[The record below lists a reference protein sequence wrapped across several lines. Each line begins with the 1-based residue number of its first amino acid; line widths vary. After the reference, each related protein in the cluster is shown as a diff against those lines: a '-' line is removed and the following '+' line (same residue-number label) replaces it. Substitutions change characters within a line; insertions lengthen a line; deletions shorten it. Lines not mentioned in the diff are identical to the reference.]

1 MDIGKT
7 ELREIICETLKI
19 PKTTPLIE
27 SHIHKYVMELGLTY
41 KEIAQA
47 LVYYIEV
54 TGGEYIPMYGLGI
67 VPNVLPEAKK
77 YFEQKRREKE
87 EQIKSIEEAKKQ
99 PDIILYAKHIRKRKA
114 IQPIDI
120 EKLDIE

>member
-1 MDIGKT
+1 MEIGKN
-7 ELREIICETLKI
+7 ELREIICDTLKI

-27 SHIHKYVMELGLTY
+27 SHIHKYIMELGLTY

-47 LVYYIEV
+47 LVYYVEV
-54 TGGEYIPMYGLGI
+54 KGGEYIPMYGLGI
-67 VPNVLPEAKK
+67 VPNVLNEAKA

-87 EQIKSIEEAKKQ
+87 NQIRSIEEAKKQ
-99 PDIILYAKHIRKRKA
+99 PDIILEVKKIKKRKK

-120 EKLDIE
+120 DKLDV

>member
-1 MDIGKT
+1 MGIGKN
-7 ELREIICETLKI
+7 ELREIICDTLKI

-27 SHIHKYVMELGLTY
+27 SHIHKYIMELGLTY

-54 TGGEYIPMYGLGI
+54 QGGEYIPMYGLGI
-67 VPNVLPEAKK
+67 VPNVLNEAKA
-77 YFEQKRREKE
+77 YFAQKRRERE
-87 EQIKSIEEAKKQ
+87 NQIRSIEEAKKQ
-99 PDIILYAKHIRKRKA
+99 PDIILEVKKIKKRKK

-120 EKLDIE
+120 DKLDV

>member
-1 MDIGKT
+1 MEIGKN
-7 ELREIICETLKI
+7 ELREIICDTLKI

-27 SHIHKYVMELGLTY
+27 SHIHKYIMELGLTY

-54 TGGEYIPMYGLGI
+54 KGGEYIPMYGLGI
-67 VPNVLPEAKK
+67 VPNVLNEAKA

-87 EQIKSIEEAKKQ
+87 NQIKSIEEAKKQ
-99 PDIILYAKHIRKRKA
+99 PDIILEVKKIKKRKK

-120 EKLDIE
+120 DKLDV

>member
-1 MDIGKT
+1 MEIGKK
-7 ELREIICETLKI
+7 ELREIICDTLKI

-27 SHIHKYVMELGLTY
+27 SHIHKYIMELGLTY

-54 TGGEYIPMYGLGI
+54 KGGEYIPMYGLGI
-67 VPNVLPEAKK
+67 VPNVLNEAKA

-87 EQIKSIEEAKKQ
+87 NQIKSIEEAKKQ
-99 PDIILYAKHIRKRKA
+99 PDIILEVKKIKKRKK

-120 EKLDIE
+120 DKLDV